1 MVTAAKIESEKAGL
15 GMNVKKTKTMVVSK
29 QEGDSI
35 KADIKIENE
44 TLEQVNTFKYL
55 GQTITPDG
63 KNESEIKIK
72 IAIAK
77 NRFQKMYRILTSKK
91 ISMNLRHR
99 LLVCYVF
106 SIILYG
112 CETWTL
118 TKALM
123 DKIEACEMW
132 FLRRMGKISWKQK
145 LKNEEV
151 LKQLDTKKSLLN
163 TIKERKLKFFG
174 HTKRHNSIMKNIL
187 EGKLEGKR
195 PRGRPRAQWCDNIKE
210 WTGFSMAE
218 STRLARQREEWRRIS
233 SQPWIQDGTIK

>member
-1 MVTAAKIESEKAGL
+1 
-15 GMNVKKTKTMVVSK
+15 
-29 QEGDSI
+29 
-35 KADIKIENE
+35 
-44 TLEQVNTFKYL
+44 
-55 GQTITPDG
+55 
-63 KNESEIKIK
+63 
-72 IAIAK
+72 
-77 NRFQKMYRILTSKK
+77 MYRILASKK

-106 SIILYG
+106 SVILYG

-118 TKALM
+118 TKALI
-123 DKIEACEMW
+123 DKLEACEMW

-145 LKNEEV
+145 IRNEDV
-151 LKQLDTKKSLLN
+151 LKQLEIKKSLLS

-174 HTKRHNSIMKNIL
+174 HTKRHDSIMKNIL
-187 EGKLEGKR
+187 EGKLQGKR